1 MAPEHMDGAETES
14 LERSLVSCTP
24 WHIKAFF
31 LLSTPATV
39 CFPFVQLSMSTLL
52 LNLCAGVF
60 FFFLQLERYTKAHL
74 SGETRGLKELRVMS
88 RKTALIMLTVTVRTD
103 ANVSG
108 WVSHVRG
115 AVSILWALPWLT
127 SPVDVSPRLLN
138 DVSSQSGEE
147 WEEGVTRKLSYL
159 TYISFCVLKWRKK
172 NCKFS

>member
-1 MAPEHMDGAETES
+1 M
-14 LERSLVSCTP
+14 
-24 WHIKAFF
+24 
-31 LLSTPATV
+31 
-39 CFPFVQLSMSTLL
+39 
-52 LNLCAGVF
+52 
-60 FFFLQLERYTKAHL
+60 
-74 SGETRGLKELRVMS
+74 KELRVMS

-159 TYISFCVLKWRKK
+159 TYISFCVLK
-172 NCKFS
+172 